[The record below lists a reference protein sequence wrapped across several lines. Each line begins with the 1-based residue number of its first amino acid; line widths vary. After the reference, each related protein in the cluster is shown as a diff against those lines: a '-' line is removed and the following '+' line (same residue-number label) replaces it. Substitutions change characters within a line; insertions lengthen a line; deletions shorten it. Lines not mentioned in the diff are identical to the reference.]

1 MLYESKIIGG
11 ALITN
16 LNKMINIKLV
26 ELSKKYD
33 VSLIEIQTAK
43 NEKISKVYRIYLKPL
58 NENDEEIKNEF
69 FSKRNLAS
77 WLMCQR

>member
-33 VSLIEIQTAK
+33 VSLLEIQIAK

-58 NENDEEIKNEF
+58 NEKDEEIKNEF
-69 FSKRNLAS
+69 FSKRNLVS